1 MGDEVVPIYNHW
13 RIPSLEDV
21 AENSPVRIQMIL
33 NIQGG
38 TMPGGGAYLL
48 QFHQIELQHFG
59 QLEMSVGDESQSP
72 HHQTLE
78 TMTDEGWRDRY
89 LNFKLEGGLLV
100 PESGEHYH
108 QEVRSF

>member
-1 MGDEVVPIYNHW
+1 MTVYNNW
-13 RIPSLEDV
+13 MIPSLQDV
-21 AENSPVRIQMIL
+21 EAKRPVRVQMIL

-38 TMPGGGAYLL
+38 TMPGGAAYLL
-48 QFHQIELQHFG
+48 QFHQIELEHFG
-59 QLEMSVGDESQSP
+59 QLEFLVGDESVSP
-72 HHQTLE
+72 HHQSLD

-108 QEVRSF
+108 QEVKTF